1 MTDELVGRV
10 LDGRYEIVEPLAM
23 GGMATVYRGRQLNVD
38 RAVAIKVMRPED
50 RSDDK
55 LVARFES
62 EAKIISKLNH
72 PNTLKLID
80 YGATADGLLYLV
92 TELLE
97 GRPLSKVIRDEGP
110 LPWRRVLALMRD
122 VCRSLAEAHGYGVV
136 HRDLKPANIVLQD
149 VMAQEVV
156 KVLDFG
162 VAKVTPGQ
170 KLERPMGPGAT
181 PPTMAGVVLGT
192 PAYLSPEQAFAKPI
206 DGRADL
212 YSLAVVA
219 FHCLTGEVPFGG
231 EPIAQIAGHGL
242 EAPPRP
248 STVGSKPSLPAD
260 VEALILRLLDKEP
273 ENRAPSAAALAS
285 EIEAMLEERVEPR
298 SGPSPLLWLAP
309 ILAAGAAV
317 AAYVALEPA
326 VEDPPIERV
335 ARDAG
340 PDVDA
345 VSTDPI
351 DVTGTGTVTSVVIVR
366 DGGVE
371 EGLRILAIEDVAGFD
386 DAKEVEAAVRRAA
399 TKFYD
404 CHEITQPG
412 EESGRPLA
420 LSFGVTRSGVS
431 LSVSPRDESA
441 ERYRRCVANALSS
454 PIRWP
459 GYGSVRVVVGE

>member
-1 MTDELVGRV
+1 MADELVGRV
-10 LDGRYEIVEPLAM
+10 LDGRYEIVEPLAI

-38 RAVAIKVMRPED
+38 RAVAIKVMLPED
-50 RSDDK
+50 RGDDK

-62 EAKIISKLNH
+62 EAKIISRLNH

-80 YGATADGLLYLV
+80 YGATTDGLLYLV

-110 LPWRRVLALMRD
+110 LPWRRVLGLMRD
-122 VCRSLAEAHGYGVV
+122 VCRSLAEAHAVGVV
-136 HRDLKPANIVLQD
+136 HRDLKPANIFLQD

-170 KLERPMGPGAT
+170 KIEPRKGPGAT

-192 PAYLSPEQAFAKPI
+192 PAYLSPEQAFAKPL

-242 EAPPRP
+242 ETPPRP
-248 STVGSKPSLPAD
+248 SQVGARPDLPSD

-273 ENRAPSAAALAS
+273 ENRGPSAAALAG
-285 EIEAMLEERVEPR
+285 EIEAMLEDREEHR
-298 SGPSPLLWLAP
+298 GPSPLLWLAP
-309 ILAAGAAV
+309 ILAAAAAV
-317 AAYVALEPA
+317 AAYVALEPR
-326 VEDPPIERV
+326 VETPPIERI
-335 ARDAG
+335 ARDG
-340 PDVDA
+340 GTQVDA
-345 VSTDPI
+345 VSSDQLDGTE
-351 DVTGTGTVTSVVIVR
+351 TGTTTSVEIFR
-366 DGGVE
+366 DAGVQ
-371 EGLRILAIEDVAGFD
+371 EGLRVIAIEGAEGFA
-386 DAKEVEAAVRRAA
+386 DAEALDFAVRTAA
-399 TKFYD
+399 PKFFE
-404 CHEITQPG
+404 CHETTQRG
-412 EESGRPLA
+412 EDEGRRLA
-420 LSFGVTRSGVS
+420 LTFDVNASGTS
-431 LSVSPRDESA
+431 LSVAPRDANA
-441 ERYRRCVANALSS
+441 ERFRRCVAIALSS

-459 GYGSVRVVVGE
+459 GRGRVRVLVGDR